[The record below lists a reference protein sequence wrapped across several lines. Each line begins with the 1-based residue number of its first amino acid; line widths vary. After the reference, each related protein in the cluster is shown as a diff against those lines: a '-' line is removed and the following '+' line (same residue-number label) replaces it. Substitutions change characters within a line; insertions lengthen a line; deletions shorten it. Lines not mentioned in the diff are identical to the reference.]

1 MRSAILNLLSLFLFP
16 LLVAVQPQDTAFN
29 IVTGCVCMHVYIICV
44 CVCVCVCICACVR
57 ACVCVHMCAD
67 QMITLIQCSRHLVEI
82 SIFII
87 IIIFQY
93 QQDVATAFRAEVLV
107 GQSFSHYVLSS
118 LAGSKV
124 NQLQTPSFC
133 LGVHAQVLR

>member
-1 MRSAILNLLSLFLFP
+1 M
-16 LLVAVQPQDTAFN
+16 
-29 IVTGCVCMHVYIICV
+29 CV
-44 CVCVCVCICACVR
+44 CVYVCACT
-57 ACVCVHMCAD
+57 CAD
-67 QMITLIQCSRHLVEI
+67 QIITFTQCSRHLVEI

-93 QQDVATAFRAEVLV
+93 QQDVATAFWAEVLV
-107 GQSFSHYVLSS
+107 GQSLSHYVLSS

-133 LGVHAQVLR
+133 LAVHAQVLR